1 MGQRFLMDS
10 NVLIDFIAQTIPEKG
25 FVYVQNIIDKEFL
38 IPTVVKIEVLGFNGN
53 FPELMLKMRDFVNLA
68 TLLPL
73 NDLVIEQTIDLRLSY
88 KKIKLGDAIVAATA
102 LVHKLVLVTRN
113 TQDFK
118 NIPGLSVINA
128 HEL

>member
-1 MGQRFLMDS
+1 MDS

>member
-10 NVLIDFIAQTIPEKG
+10 NVLIDFVAQTIPEKG
-25 FVYVQNIIDKEFL
+25 FLYVQNIIDNEFL

-53 FPELMLKMRDFVNLA
+53 FPELMSKMREFVSLA

-73 NDLVIEQTIDLRLSY
+73 EDLVVDETINLRRNS
-88 KKIKLGDAIVAATA
+88 KRIKLGDAIIAATA
-102 LVHKLVLVTRN
+102 LVHQLVLITRN

-118 NIPGLSVINA
+118 NIPGLSFINA

>member
-25 FVYVQNIIDKEFL
+25 FVYVQDVIDKEFL
-38 IPTVVKIEVLGFNGN
+38 IPSVVKIEVLGFNGN
-53 FPELMLKMRDFVNLA
+53 FPELMLRMREFVNLA

-73 NDLVIEQTIDLRLSY
+73 NDFVIEETISLRRSY
-88 KKIKLGDAIVAATA
+88 KKIKLGDAIIAATA
-102 LVHKLVLVTRN
+102 LVHQLVLITRN

>member
-25 FVYVQNIIDKEFL
+25 FLYIQDIIDNEFL

-53 FPELMLKMRDFVNLA
+53 FPELMSKMREFVNLA

-73 NDLVIEQTIDLRLSY
+73 NDLVIEETIELRRNY
-88 KKIKLGDAIVAATA
+88 KKIKLGDAIIAATA
-102 LVHKLVLVTRN
+102 LVHSLVLITRN
-113 TQDFK
+113 TQDFR
-118 NIPGLSVINA
+118 NIPGLSVIDLY
-128 HEL
+128 EL

>member
-1 MGQRFLMDS
+1 MDS

-88 KKIKLGDAIVAATA
+88 KKIKHGDAIVAATA

>member
-1 MGQRFLMDS
+1 MDS

-73 NDLVIEQTIDLRLSY
+73 NDLVIEQTINLRLSY

-118 NIPGLSVINA
+118 NIPGLSIINV
-128 HEL
+128 HDLE